1 MRHVGV
7 SLYRREFSGTIPS
20 HVGQYCAAHKYVT
33 RLRHAQSRIHVTVS
47 RIGGGGA
54 ACGPTQHL
62 AYKLP
67 TVLYMQDMAC
77 ISAVLVRVNELW

>member
-47 RIGGGGA
+47 HIGGGGRGMWSDSTLGITTA
-54 ACGPTQHL
+54 QGA
-62 AYKLP
+62 
-67 TVLYMQDMAC
+67 LYARYGMHF
-77 ISAVLVRVNELW
+77 SSVGSS